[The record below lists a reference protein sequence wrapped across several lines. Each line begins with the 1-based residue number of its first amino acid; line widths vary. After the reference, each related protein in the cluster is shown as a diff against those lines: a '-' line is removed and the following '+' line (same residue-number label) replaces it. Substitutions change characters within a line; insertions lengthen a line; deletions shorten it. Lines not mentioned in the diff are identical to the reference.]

1 MVRGLVRRVLRARQ
15 SERHGA
21 AQCHAD
27 ADEVSDGGASIVR
40 DADLQGKCGGKQRV
54 QTDDSAQLC
63 APAVQLGVKGRKLL
77 HALFDNAAKFHIV
90 SLFDDA
96 AKFHIIAL
104 QFVAFQLDV
113 PFQREQLSR
122 RRL

>member
-63 APAVQLGVKGRKLL
+63 APAVQLGVEGRKLL
-77 HALFDNAAKFHIV
+77 HALYNDPPKLHINALYNDPPKLHINA
-90 SLFDDA
+90 LQL
-96 AKFHIIAL
+96 IAL
-104 QFVAFQLDV
+104 QLDV
-113 PFQREQLSR
+113 PFKREQLSG